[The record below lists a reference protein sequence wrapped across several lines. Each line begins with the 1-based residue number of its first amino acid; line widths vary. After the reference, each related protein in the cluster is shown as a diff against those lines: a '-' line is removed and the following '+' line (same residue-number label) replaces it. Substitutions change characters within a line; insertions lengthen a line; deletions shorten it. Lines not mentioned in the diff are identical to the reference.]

1 MFYERKDIKGRKKE
15 EKDRIS
21 IFIFFYLFIYF
32 YLFFYF
38 FIFFIFFF
46 IVFPNES
53 VVIYFMLLYARL
65 SS

>member
-1 MFYERKDIKGRKKE
+1 MFYEWKDIKGRKREEE

-21 IFIFFYLFIYF
+21 IFL
-32 YLFFYF
+32 
-38 FIFFIFFF
+38 FF